1 MVWFIWNAQAEKE
14 MFEKEDKKTAE
25 EPV

>member
-14 MFEKEDKKTAE
+14 MFEKEDQKTAE
-25 EPV
+25 QPV